1 MKTKQSGHCAVK
13 SWKTCLT
20 LEVIE
25 KPAVTGNV
33 PASFNVLTTEQH
45 SHNPLYVLHKWY
57 WIHQ

>member
-20 LEVIE
+20 LEVSE

-57 WIHQ
+57 